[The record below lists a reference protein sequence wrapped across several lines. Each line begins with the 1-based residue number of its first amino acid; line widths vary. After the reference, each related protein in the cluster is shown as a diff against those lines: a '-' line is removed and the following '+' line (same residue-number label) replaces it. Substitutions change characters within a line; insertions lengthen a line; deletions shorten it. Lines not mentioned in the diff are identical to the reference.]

1 MALTHG
7 AYDLQSG
14 IYYLSGIT
22 ADSIGIITSGE
33 QKPLSFW
40 SAAGLAAGGVR

>member
-1 MALTHG
+1 MALLVVAAARDDIDMIG
-7 AYDLQSG
+7 SG
-14 IYYLSGIT
+14 VT